1 MRRLVVILPV
11 AVFAILLGIM
21 AALLTD
27 GERNNAPSRL
37 PSPLLGKPAPAIA
50 LPPVAAGVPG
60 GFSTDDLKG
69 HVTVVNVF
77 ASWCVPCLSEHPL
90 ITELAESGTRVFG
103 INHRDKSEASVTWLR
118 RHGNPYMAVG
128 FDADARAS
136 LEWGVT
142 GVPETFI
149 IDADGM
155 IAYKHAG
162 PITRDVLERKIVPKL
177 RDAGAR

>member
-11 AVFAILLGIM
+11 AVFAALLGIM

-27 GERNNAPSRL
+27 SERNNAPSRL
-37 PSPLLGKPAPAIA
+37 PSPLVGKPAPAIS
-50 LPPVAAGVPG
+50 LPPVAPGIPG

-77 ASWCVPCLSEHPL
+77 ASWCVPCLAEHPL
-90 ITELAESGTRVFG
+90 ITELAEAGTRVYG
-103 INHRDKSEASVTWLR
+103 INHRDTADDAITWLR
-118 RHGNPYMAVG
+118 RHGNPYAAIG

-149 IDADGM
+149 IDRDGT
-155 IAYKHAG
+155 IAYKHTG
-162 PITRDVLERKIVPKL
+162 PLTRDALERRIVPKL
-177 RDAGAR
+177 REVAGG